1 MEVSL
6 TELHSLHIVPHEQL
20 LHLRSILWWPKSF
33 IVLMPGQH
41 DPPGVFGIGT
51 CDYIPNKFIYCDFF
65 EEIRAQNEI
74 RGESTP
80 YRDV

>member
-1 MEVSL
+1 
-6 TELHSLHIVPHEQL
+6 
-20 LHLRSILWWPKSF
+20 
-33 IVLMPGQH
+33 MPGQH